1 MRNAQI
7 TVTMN
12 GETHSGMGK
21 ACFTNEKAELSYAFW
36 GETELVFTPAEA
48 FLTRKGEMTFTL
60 PLGKKSP
67 TTVRLKTAYGEIPAT
82 VTTTRYSARVGE
94 TQAQIT
100 VEYLFSDGYQEQAFS
115 FSLSVRET
123 TEET

>member
-1 MRNAQI
+1 MRNAKI

-12 GETHSGMGK
+12 GETHSGKGK
-21 ACFTNEKAELSYAFW
+21 ARFSSAKAELSYAFW
-36 GETELVFTPAEA
+36 GETELIFTPAEA

-67 TTVRLKTAYGEIPAT
+67 TTVRLQTAYGEIPAT

-94 TQAQIT
+94 TFAH
-100 VEYLFSDGYQEQAFS
+100 VEATYLFSDGVQDQPFAFAL
-115 FSLSVRET
+115 FA
-123 TEET
+123 TEEL

>member
-1 MRNAQI
+1 MRTAKI

-12 GETHSGMGK
+12 GETHSGRGK
-21 ACFTNEKAELSYAFW
+21 ARFLNGKAELSYSFW
-36 GETELVFTPAEA
+36 GETELVFTPGEA

-67 TTVRLKTAYGEIPAT
+67 MTVRLQTAYGEIPVS

-94 TQAQIT
+94 TFAH
-100 VEYLFSDGYQEQAFS
+100 VEATYLFSDGVQDQEFVFTLFA
-115 FSLSVRET
+115 
-123 TEET
+123 TEEV